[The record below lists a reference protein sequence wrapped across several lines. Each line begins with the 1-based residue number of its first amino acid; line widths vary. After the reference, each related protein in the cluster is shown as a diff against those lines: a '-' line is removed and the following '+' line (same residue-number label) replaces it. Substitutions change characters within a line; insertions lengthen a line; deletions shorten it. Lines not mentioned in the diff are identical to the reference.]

1 MKKRNCVIIAIIF
14 LRYKFILRRVSIT
27 KAIFLRYRVRFHS
40 NYIFSRPTPSDSMSQ
55 YVFRS
60 LTGSTTTKKDSTIK
74 SMPVFIRVL
83 QFIEKATSFII
94 YVLFS

>member
-1 MKKRNCVIIAIIF
+1 
-14 LRYKFILRRVSIT
+14 
-27 KAIFLRYRVRFHS
+27 
-40 NYIFSRPTPSDSMSQ
+40 MSQ

-94 YVLFS
+94 YVLFTQVQH